1 MQNIL
6 SRLWNKVVKQKDI
19 EFISLEIMLQYL
31 IMLAV
36 KGLLFLSLTFVSLII
51 LSLKA
56 HWLDWMLRQIKN
68 L

>member
-6 SRLWNKVVKQKDI
+6 SRPWNKVVKQKDI

>member
-51 LSLKA
+51 LSLNENINI
-56 HWLDWMLRQIKN
+56 LY
-68 L
+68 